1 MIKSNSESSALPK
14 SMSRISVAL
23 CTYNGTKFLREQ
35 LESIISQTQS
45 IDELIVCDDGSMDGT
60 IELIRE
66 LTQNTIFKTTIE
78 VNKKNLGSTKNFEK
92 AISLCSHDI
101 IIFSDQDD
109 RWRLDKVE
117 KMMRFF
123 LENPSQDAVF
133 SNADI
138 IDQMSNSMNLSLWD
152 SIGFDKAQQ
161 DKWQR
166 GEAYQILYQG
176 FVVTGATL
184 AVRKSAVLKL
194 MPFPSIHKNLIH
206 DGWIALALSL
216 QNKIGFINENLISY
230 RIHAQQQVGIG
241 QKQKFITFKDRFLRP
256 REEKILPIIEKRDY
270 FEALYGLL
278 SNLSFV
284 SKSHLDYLENIKNH
298 FYTRSNL
305 PTDRL
310 QRFVPVIREYRLGRY
325 KYSSS
330 FWWRPLLGDLFE

>member
-1 MIKSNSESSALPK
+1 
-14 SMSRISVAL
+14 MSKISVAL
-23 CTYNGTKFLREQ
+23 CTYNGTKFLKEQ
-35 LESIISQTQS
+35 LESIIFQTQP
-45 IDELIVCDDGSMDGT
+45 IDELIVCDDGSTDGT
-60 IELIRE
+60 VEFIKNF
-66 LTQNTIFKTTIE
+66 TQNTTFKTTIE
-78 VNKKNLGSTKNFEK
+78 INKNNLGSTKNFEK

-101 IIFSDQDD
+101 IFFSDQDD
-109 RWRLDKVE
+109 YWRLDKVA
-117 KMMRFF
+117 KMMHFF
-123 LENPSQDAVF
+123 LKNPSQDAVF

-138 IDQMSNSMNLSLWD
+138 IDQVSISTNISLWD
-152 SIGFDKAQQ
+152 SIGFDKNQQ

-206 DGWIALALSL
+206 DGWIALALAL
-216 QNKIGFINENLISY
+216 ENKIGFINENLISY

-256 REEKILPIIEKRDY
+256 REEKILPIIEKYSY

-284 SKSHLDYLENIKNH
+284 SKSQLDYLENIKNH

-305 PTDRL
+305 PTNHL
-310 QRFVPVIREYRLGRY
+310 QRFIPVIREWRLGRY
-325 KYSSS
+325 KYSSP